1 MRLDHRLELPRSSEP
16 SSQYEFEYTR
26 DVGGS
31 QARSLSIR
39 WNVGA
44 RQRCAG
50 DGSRGRVLRNR
61 SNWRGSGRIG
71 SELKNAT
78 FANPARFC

>member
-1 MRLDHRLELPRSSEP
+1 MPIDRGPKSSIYNLNIGSEQYTTADKQTMP
-16 SSQYEFEYTR
+16 SI
-26 DVGGS
+26 
-31 QARSLSIR
+31 SIR

-61 SNWRGSGRIG
+61 SNWRGSGLIG

-78 FANPARFC
+78 FANPRAVLLT